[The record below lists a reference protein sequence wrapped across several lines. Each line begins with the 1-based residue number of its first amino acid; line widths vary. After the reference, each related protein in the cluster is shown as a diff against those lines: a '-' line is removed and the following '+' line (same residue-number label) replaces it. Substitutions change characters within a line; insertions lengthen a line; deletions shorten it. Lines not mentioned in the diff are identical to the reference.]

1 MSGRTVRHVVD
12 THHHVGSLAIGAA
25 EERTSAAESRDPVEV
40 QHAMLDRFGMSACAV
55 MPGLQYERP
64 YGIVNTRELNVAIA
78 AYRDSSPRFLAALGT
93 VEPLHGLALCR
104 EELDRMVGDLA
115 LDGVVW
121 HTRYQGVAVSDGR
134 MHALVDEATSR
145 GLPCYV
151 HMFAESN
158 LEAPWMFADLARDHP
173 DATTVALDGF
183 SASTQVQYVFDLVD
197 RFDNILFDT
206 AICFPLLRPLD
217 AFVARFGS
225 ERLLFGTDSYADPVS
240 YNVPAVMAELLAS
253 DMADEHLENIFWRT
267 FCRLFPTAGKAL
279 EALDTPE
286 ETPS

>member
-1 MSGRTVRHVVD
+1 MTRRTVRHVVD
-12 THHHVGSLAIGAA
+12 THHHVGALSIGAA
-25 EERTSAAESRDPVEV
+25 EERPTASVSRDHVDTH
-40 QHAMLDRFGMSACAV
+40 HAMLDRFGMTACAV

-64 YGIVNTRELNVAIA
+64 YGIVNTREVNDAIA
-78 AYRDSSPRFLAALGT
+78 AYRKRSPRFLAALGT

-104 EELDRMVGDLA
+104 EELDRMVDELG

-121 HTRYQGVAVSDGR
+121 HTRYQGVAVSDQR
-134 MHALVDEATSR
+134 MHALIDEATAR

-173 DATTVALDGF
+173 DATIVALDAF
-183 SASTQVQYVFDLVD
+183 SASTQIQYVMDLAD

-217 AFVARFGS
+217 TFVTRFGS
-225 ERLLFGTDSYADPVS
+225 ERLMFGTDSYADPVS
-240 YNVPAVMAELLAS
+240 YNVPAVMEELLAS
-253 DMADEHLENIFWRT
+253 EMDAEHLENVFWRT
-267 FCRLFPTAGKAL
+267 FCRVFPAADKAL
-279 EALDTPE
+279 QALDTPE
-286 ETPS
+286 ENL